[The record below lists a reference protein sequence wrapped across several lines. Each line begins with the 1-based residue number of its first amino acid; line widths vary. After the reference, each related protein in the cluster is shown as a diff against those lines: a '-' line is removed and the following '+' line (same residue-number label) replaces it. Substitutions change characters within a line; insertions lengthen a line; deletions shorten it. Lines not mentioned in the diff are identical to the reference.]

1 MPSYLRGQERNLE
14 KFVLIYQNGD
24 LYYGFNTKDFTGLT
38 GYGITDAEITALG
51 HLNLDGV
58 PDNGIV
64 IIRAN
69 SPKPARVKK
78 RINRNPGVNQ
88 IGYASTFVAAG
99 SLATAAQEGW
109 KFAQQGR
116 GISLS
121 QSSRTTTAMADL
133 SSNEGLY
140 AAPMNTADFEGSFEP
155 LGLKSKATITDQE
168 RQRIFTGASRPRP
181 PVVSRV
187 TDTGGEFQSNCSASA
202 LEQALANDQF
212 NFQLKR
218 AEIAFG

>member
-14 KFVLIYQNGD
+14 KFVLIYQGGT
-24 LYYGFNTKDFTGLT
+24 LYYGFNTKDFESLT
-38 GYGITDAEITALG
+38 GYGITSTELTALG
-51 HLNLDGV
+51 HLDLDAV
-58 PDNGIV
+58 PDAGIV

-78 RINRNPGVNQ
+78 RINKNPGVNE

-121 QSSRTTTAMADL
+121 QTDRTTTAIADL
-133 SSNEGLY
+133 SASQGLY
-140 AAPMNTADFEGSFEP
+140 ASPMNTADFQLYRDT
-155 LGLKSKATITDQE
+155 LGLQSKANTTQQE

-187 TDTGGEFQSNCSASA
+187 TDNGGEFQSNCSASA
-202 LEQALANDQF
+202 LEQALADDQF
-212 NFQLKR
+212 NFQLKK